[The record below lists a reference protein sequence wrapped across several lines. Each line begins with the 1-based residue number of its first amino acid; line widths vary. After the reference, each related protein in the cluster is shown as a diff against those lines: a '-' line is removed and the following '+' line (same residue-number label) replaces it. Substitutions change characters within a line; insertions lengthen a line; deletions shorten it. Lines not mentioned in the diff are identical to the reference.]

1 MEVFLNF
8 FKNSLDI
15 SFSRVYYI
23 KEDLSIRKTQL
34 LRSVSYKITRE
45 WSG

>member
-23 KEDLSIRKTQL
+23 KEDLSIRKTQV

-45 WSG
+45 